1 MSWIIV
7 LIFFHPAGCLQTYAS
22 ESWLLKKATLLA
34 QSHVSTFLKNILDN
48 QTELNLNHLFLAYDY
63 GDIEVINLLHQ
74 AIKYLVQVLLNL
86 GNLIDANKIF
96 IHSPLFNHKT
106 LEVELYRLLNEY
118 SSDLLGNPQKILI
131 DPYDD
136 FRGSLGGAAL
146 AIYKTSLE
154 F

>member
-1 MSWIIV
+1 M
-7 LIFFHPAGCLQTYAS
+7 
-22 ESWLLKKATLLA
+22 
-34 QSHVSTFLKNILDN
+34 STFLKNILDN